1 MSIGKIFIFAAIVAV
16 VAVNALDHPRLSP
29 QLFGTALDRFAKA
42 RGAVEAQFFD
52 QVIDHTQGPKS
63 ATFKQR
69 FYEVKD
75 YWEAPT
81 GPIILYIAGE
91 APQEHAAGID
101 DEVGV
106 IAKQNKALVLTLE
119 HRYFGKSMPYGDLST
134 PHLKY
139 LTIAQVLEDLNSF
152 VMWYQRERIN
162 AVYNTTARNKALCVG
177 GSYAG
182 MVSSHLRYVHPETFD
197 VAWSS
202 SGVVDAVFNFTT
214 FDLQVAVSVG
224 QECADVLR
232 QATARVEEL
241 LQTRNSYVKRLFHAE
256 DMSDDDL
263 MWMLSD
269 AETLPP
275 QYGTEAALCKP
286 MTAAHQAG
294 QDLAVAFAQFCEST
308 FYPQFCAGAGP
319 QLYSDRLM
327 QDVNASTAYAGQ
339 RAWWWY
345 CCNELA
351 YAQTYPGEIG
361 IRSPRIT
368 LDFHKRKCDAVYGP
382 GIWPPNTAAFNKKYG
397 GRHPKTTNVV
407 YLNGSQDPW
416 QWAAV
421 RTSPDMKRLP
431 TYVLNGPSIAHCHDL
446 SKETPTDPDNVKAG
460 RRAAEDFVRSILSA

>member
-1 MSIGKIFIFAAIVAV
+1 MIQHVALALSSLVFAAQ
-16 VAVNALDHPRLSP
+16 ALDHPKLSP
-29 QLFGTALDRFAKA
+29 ALYGSVYDRFAKA
-42 RGAVEAQFFD
+42 RAVDAQYFD
-52 QVIDHTQGPKS
+52 QVIDHNVGAKGG
-63 ATFKQR
+63 TFKQR
-69 FYEVKD
+69 YYEVKD
-75 YWEAPT
+75 YWDAPN
-81 GPIILYIAGE
+81 GPIVLYIAGE

-101 DEVGV
+101 DEVSV
-106 IAKQNKALVLTLE
+106 IAQQNNALVLTLE
-119 HRYFGKSMPYGDLST
+119 HRYFGKSMPFADLAT
-134 PHLKY
+134 KNLKY

-152 VMWYQRERIN
+152 VKWYQREKID
-162 AVYNTTARNKALCVG
+162 AVYANKTVSRNKALCVG

-182 MVSSHLRYVHPETFD
+182 MVASHLRYVHPETFD

-214 FDLQVAVSVG
+214 FDLQVAVSLG

-241 LQTRNSYVKRLFHAE
+241 LQTRNSYVKQLFHAE

-275 QYGTEAALCKP
+275 QYGNEAALCKP
-286 MTAAHQAG
+286 MTAAHQSG
-294 QDLAVAFAQFCEST
+294 EDLAVAFARFCENT
-308 FYPQFCAGAGP
+308 FYPQYCAGAGP

-327 QDVNASTAYAGQ
+327 QDVNASAPWSGQ

-361 IRSPRIT
+361 VRSARIT

-382 GIWPPNTAAFNKKYG
+382 GVWPPDTEAFNKKYG

-421 RTSPDMKRLP
+421 RTSPNMKKLP
-431 TYVLNGPSIAHCHDL
+431 AYILNGPSIGHCHDL
-446 SKETPTDPDNVKAG
+446 SKESKNDPTNVKAG
-460 RRAAEDFVRSILSA
+460 RKAAEKFVRSILSA